1 MKLSEFAEL
10 YVRTRS
16 LGSGSIG
23 QIRTAVSDARSVL
36 GDLKLIEFSELRIY
50 RLYDQMAS
58 ADLAQ
63 TRPAR
68 TLKWLR
74 TLLNEAWRLRLI
86 DELPRAWPKAREPR
100 RMPDAWTPEQVGRLY
115 HVAVAQPGWIGPHK
129 AGDWWRAF
137 LCVSWDTGLRVS
149 QTMALRGD
157 DIDPDRGFLVV
168 RYRPNTKSAQERVKP
183 LSPPTLEAIRAIS
196 EPAREWL
203 FDWPEWPRSRRDFF
217 STFRYLCVLA
227 DIPCPRTRHG
237 ELTHKLR
244 RSSTTAAALKGLEQA
259 RQHAGHTRAETTL
272 RHYIDPRLLA
282 CGAPAVPPIEKLNG
296 SSQRKLF

>member
-74 TLLNEAWRLRLI
+74 TLLKEAWRLRLI
-86 DELPRAWPKAREPR
+86 EELPRAWPKTTQPR
-100 RMPDAWTPEQVGRLY
+100 RMPDAWTPQQVGRLY
-115 HVAVAQPGWIGPHK
+115 HVAVEQPGRIGPHR

-149 QTMALRGD
+149 QTMSLRLED
-157 DIDPDRGFLVV
+157 VDFHRHFLLV
-168 RYRPNTKSAQERVKP
+168 RYRRNSKSTHDQIKP
-183 LSPPTLEAIRAIS
+183 LSTPTVKAIQAIVT
-196 EPAREWL
+196 PARERV

-217 STFRYLCVLA
+217 STFRYLCILA
-227 DIPCPRTRHG
+227 DIPAPRTQHG

-244 RSSTTAAALKGLEQA
+244 RSSISMAALQSLEQA
-259 RQHAGHTRAETTL
+259 RRHAGHTRAETTL
-272 RHYIDPRLLA
+272 RHYVDPRLLA
-282 CGAPAVPPIEKLNG
+282 CAAPAVPPLEKLNG
-296 SSQRKLF
+296 NGQRKLF